1 MKISIKLLIGAAI
14 LIGGAGITY
23 HMVNTAP
30 THLSSAQEQA
40 AEIIRQGKC
49 AMCHTPEGEKPFYDG
64 LPVIGTMMNS
74 NITKALKQLD
84 MTQTIAAL
92 ESGDKVNKVDL
103 AKIEKAISDETMPLV
118 EFNAVHWGAAVTP
131 QKKEM
136 IMEWV
141 KEHRAKHYSNGLAA
155 AEFANEPVQPI
166 VDSIPTDSRKVAL
179 GTALFHD
186 TRLSLDNTISCASCH
201 GLNTAGVDNKQF
213 SEGVGGKFGGVN
225 APTVYN
231 SAFNMVQFW
240 DGRAETLAH
249 QAAGPPTN
257 PVEMAS
263 PSWQFIVDKLN
274 EDKTFAKTF
283 AEVYPDGLSE
293 ANITDAIGE
302 FEKTLITP
310 NSAFDRY
317 LKGDKTA
324 ITAEQAHGYQLFKD
338 NKCATCH
345 VGQLMGGQSFELM
358 GMAKD
363 YFVDRIKIMEMGE
376 EDNGRFKETKLEK
389 DKHRFKVPTLRN
401 VALTTPYFHDGTVT
415 TLEEAVAKMAL
426 YQTNIELKSEDIAL
440 ITDYLTTLTG
450 EFNGKKLES
459 NKL

>member
-1 MKISIKLLIGAAI
+1 MKICVKFLVGVAVVAAGAFA
-14 LIGGAGITY
+14 TY
-23 HMVNTAP
+23 HLVNTAP
-30 THLSSAQEQA
+30 THLSSAQEQT
-40 AEIIRQGKC
+40 AEIIRQGQC
-49 AMCHTPEGEKPFYDG
+49 AMCHTPGAERPFYG
-64 LPVIGTMMNS
+64 SFPLIGSMMES
-74 NITKALKQLD
+74 NVTKALKQFD
-84 MTQTIAAL
+84 MTEMIAAL
-92 ESGDKVNKVDL
+92 DGGQKVSKVDL
-103 AKIEKAISDETMPLV
+103 AKLEKAIADETMPLT
-118 EFNAVHWGAAVTP
+118 EFNLVHWGSAVNS

-136 IMEWV
+136 VMGWV
-141 KEHRAKHYSNGLAA
+141 KEHRAKNYNNGLAA

-166 VDSIPTDSRKVAL
+166 VDSIPTDPRKVAL

-274 EDKTFAKTF
+274 KDRAFAKTF

-310 NSAFDRY
+310 NSSFDRY

-324 ITAEQAHGYQLFKD
+324 ITAAQAHGYQLFKD

-345 VGQLMGGQSFELM
+345 VGQLMGGQSYELM
-358 GMAKD
+358 GVSKD
-363 YFVDRIKIMEMGE
+363 YFADRIKIMELGE
-376 EDNGRFKETKLEK
+376 EDNGRFKQTKIER
-389 DKHRFKVPTLRN
+389 DRHRFKVPTLRN
-401 VALTTPYFHDGTVT
+401 VALTAPYFHDGTVT
-415 TLEEAVAKMAL
+415 TLDEAVAKMAS
-426 YQTNIELKSEDIAL
+426 YQTGIELKTEEVAL

-450 EFNGKKLES
+450 EFNGKRLES